1 MSRKAKKAAQATP
14 AAPAKPP
21 APTGLSGRPCDDPL
35 TLVVERM
42 RPSHRIFAD
51 AILRGERGTA
61 AAELAGFSPAFSK
74 SQAVRLLRRPDVR
87 RYIHLHQEEAGRAS
101 RVSLATLVDRLF
113 SLTCDPTVNPK
124 RQDLAMAQLVRIF
137 TAAAGPPGPHRPGT
151 PTATAAGLTEE
162 VVGTIEAQILGVT
175 PG

>member
-1 MSRKAKKAAQATP
+1 
-14 AAPAKPP
+14 
-21 APTGLSGRPCDDPL
+21 
-35 TLVVERM
+35 VVERM

-74 SQAVRLLRRPDVR
+74 SQAVRLLRREDVR

-101 RVSLATLVDRLF
+101 RVSLATLIDRLF
-113 SLTCDPTVNPK
+113 RLTCDPTVAPK

-137 TAAAGPPGPHRPGT
+137 TVAAGSPGPHRHE
-151 PTATAAGLTEE
+151 PTGAQSGGLTEE

-175 PG
+175 PE